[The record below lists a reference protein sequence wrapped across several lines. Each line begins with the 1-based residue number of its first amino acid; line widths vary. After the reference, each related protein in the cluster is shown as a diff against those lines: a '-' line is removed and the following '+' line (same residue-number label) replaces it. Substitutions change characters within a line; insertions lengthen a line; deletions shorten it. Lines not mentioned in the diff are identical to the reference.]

1 MVKKIFLIILILFL
15 SISITNAQDIKTFI
29 SNYCYEG
36 SELSTCLQG
45 IYNLGVSIAVVI
57 AFIFFILGAF
67 KNLLSTIPDIKLEGK
82 QQMMNSLIGLAVIF
96 LSGVI
101 LYWINPYIFSPTLKI
116 FQVTGYQVPEV
127 SGYTDD
133 DIANHSTSLSTIDV
147 PTRTNEIVLIPN
159 NTYTNIRLAN
169 NDTCNGQKNRE
180 CVNRC
185 MLPVLEQF
193 DKKLKENN
201 LKVRLTDGYSQGDHS
216 STAHTRYGTAIDIV
230 PLPKDDKNTWES
242 VCRVI
247 VESKLFNK
255 ILYEGLSNDWE
266 ELNCGST
273 KIKRNKFSKT
283 TGKHF
288 HLESCK

>member
-127 SGYTDD
+127 SGYTDN
-133 DIANHSTSLSTIDV
+133 DIANHSTPLSTIDL
-147 PTRTNEIVLIPN
+147 PTRTNEIVLIP
-159 NTYTNIRLAN
+159 TDRYTNIRLLN
-169 NDTCNGQKNRE
+169 NDTCKGQKNRE

-193 DKKLKENN
+193 DEKLRENN
-201 LKVRLTDGYSQGDHS
+201 LKVLLTDGYSQGDHS
-216 STAHTRYGTAIDIV
+216 SKAHTEYGTAIDIV
-230 PLPKDDKNTWES
+230 PIPKEDKNTWES

-247 VESKLFNK
+247 FESKLFNK

>member
-133 DIANHSTSLSTIDV
+133 DIANHSTSLSTIDL
-147 PTRTNEIVLIPN
+147 PTRTDEIVLIPN
-159 NTYTNIRLAN
+159 NTYSNIILAN

-193 DKKLKENN
+193 NQKLKENN